1 MKNAIERIRRGGET
15 KREGRARGTEKLGG
29 TIMTERP
36 TGVKGEGGGKNNPI
50 AETSEEKQ

>member
-36 TGVKGEGGGKNNPI
+36 TGVKGEGGERTTP
-50 AETSEEKQ
+50 SPRRREEKQ